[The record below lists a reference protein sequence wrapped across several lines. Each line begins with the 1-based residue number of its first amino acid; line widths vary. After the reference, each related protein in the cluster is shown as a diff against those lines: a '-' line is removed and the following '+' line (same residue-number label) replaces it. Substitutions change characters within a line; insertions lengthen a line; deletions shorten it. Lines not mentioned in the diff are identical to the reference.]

1 MRRPII
7 AGTIVVLVVVGTL
20 VVCDL
25 LWRRDRVLQTA
36 ERRADR
42 QARILAE
49 YLHGSFASADAALR
63 QLVVH
68 GQRHGGASGSAE
80 DWEPILAA
88 ARAALPESG
97 SISVTDA
104 KGTIVHSTQKLIV
117 GQSRANDYLFLQ
129 LARGDEQLLVDKPF
143 ASVSQPRQ
151 YIIPVGCR
159 LERQDGGFDGIVV
172 VTLIPEHYRDFLRTL
187 DVGPSG
193 TVEVLHP
200 AGLVLFREPSEQN
213 PINER
218 ADDDPVLN
226 AARQTGEGVLH
237 PPLAPGDRAGITAY
251 RRLDSPLV
259 IAAVTLDRDDVLRD
273 WYGQRR
279 VSAAA
284 LGVLTIT
291 IGAMVFALV
300 RLADREQEARK
311 DIEAASYMKDEF
323 LMTVSH
329 ELRTPLTAIYGWVRV
344 LASKEMSKAE
354 QLRALKAIERNAVA
368 QTRLIEDLLDV
379 SRAISGK
386 LRLESRPID
395 VAAVVRAAVESL
407 GAALQARRITLDL
420 SLDDS
425 IGLITADPDRLQQ
438 VVWNLLSNAIKFTPE
453 GGTVHLAL
461 ARTGAGQI
469 EILVRDTGVGI
480 AADFL
485 PFAFERFRQADGG
498 TRRRYGGLGLGLA
511 IVRHIVELHGGTV
524 GAASDGEGAGSTFR
538 VRLPMRIDAPRP
550 DASPLPSAPAAAA
563 LPLSRLDGVRVVV
576 VDDERDARE
585 LFLDVLEG
593 AGARVR
599 TAASAAE
606 ALQLL
611 RAEDAH
617 LLLTD
622 IEMPAVDGY
631 ELLRRVLADERIRRS
646 GVVPVALTAY
656 ARAADRQR
664 ALDAGFREHIAK
676 PVDPVALVATIASVV
691 FVNRAGLRT

>member
-1 MRRPII
+1 V
-7 AGTIVVLVVVGTL
+7 GTLVVLVVVCTL

-25 LWRRDRVLQTA
+25 LWRRDRVLLA
-36 ERRADR
+36 ADRRADH
-42 QARILAE
+42 QARIVEE

-63 QLVVH
+63 QLAVH
-68 GQRHGGASGSAE
+68 GQRHGGASGSPE
-80 DWEPILAA
+80 DWNPILAA

-104 KGTIVHSTQKLIV
+104 KGTILHSTQKLIV

-129 LARGDEQLLVDKPF
+129 LAKGDEQLLVDKPF
-143 ASVSQPRQ
+143 ASVSQQRQ
-151 YIIPVGCR
+151 YIIPVGRR
-159 LERQDGGFDGIVV
+159 LERPDGAFDGIVV
-172 VTLIPEHYRDFLRTL
+172 VTLIPEHYRDFFRTL

-193 TVEVLHP
+193 AVEVLHP
-200 AGLVLFREPSEQN
+200 AGIVLFREPSAQN
-213 PINER
+213 PINEK
-218 ADDDPVLN
+218 AEGDPVLN
-226 AARQTGEGVLH
+226 AARQTAEGVLH
-237 PPLAPGDRAGITAY
+237 PALAPGDRAGITAY
-251 RRLDSPLV
+251 RRLDSPLL

-284 LGVLTIT
+284 LGVLTLT

-300 RLADREQEARK
+300 RMADREQQARK

-323 LMTVSH
+323 LMMVSH

-344 LASKEMSKAE
+344 LASREMSKAE

-379 SRAISGK
+379 SRAITGK
-386 LRLESRPID
+386 LRLESRPIE

-453 GGTVHLAL
+453 GGTVHLTL
-461 ARTGAGQI
+461 ARAGAGQI

-485 PFAFERFRQADGG
+485 PFVFERFRQADGG

-524 GAASDGEGAGSTFR
+524 GVASDGEGAGSAFR
-538 VRLPMRIDAPRP
+538 VRLPMRVEAPRP
-550 DASPLPSAPAAAA
+550 DASPLPPTPAAAA
-563 LPLSRLDGVRVVV
+563 LPLSRLDGVKIVV
-576 VDDERDARE
+576 VDDERDSRD
-585 LFLDVLEG
+585 LFMDVLEG
-593 AGARVR
+593 AAARVR
-599 TAASAAE
+599 TAASATE

-611 RAEDAH
+611 RDEDADV
-617 LLLTD
+617 LLTD

-631 ELLRRVLADERIRRS
+631 ELLRLVLGDERIRRS

-664 ALDAGFREHIAK
+664 AMDAGFREHIAK

-691 FVNRAGLRT
+691 SVNRPAVRT